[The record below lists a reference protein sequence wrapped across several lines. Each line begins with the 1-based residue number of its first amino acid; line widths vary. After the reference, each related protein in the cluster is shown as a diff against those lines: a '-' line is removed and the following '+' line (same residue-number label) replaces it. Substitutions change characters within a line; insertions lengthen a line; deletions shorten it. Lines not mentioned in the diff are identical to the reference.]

1 LTLGRLVIPNFALP
15 VLAQIP
21 SGSTAASAEPITISD
36 SNVKAEVV
44 FKGIDFSTSMFFLGP
59 DDILVLEKNNGIVR
73 RIVNGAMLPEP
84 SLDVSVANKNERY
97 VGNCCIKE

>member
-1 LTLGRLVIPNFALP
+1 

-44 FKGIDFSTSMFFLGP
+44 FKGIDFSTSMFFWVQM
-59 DDILVLEKNNGIVR
+59 IF
-73 RIVNGAMLPEP
+73 
-84 SLDVSVANKNERY
+84 
-97 VGNCCIKE
+97 

>member
-1 LTLGRLVIPNFALP
+1 MHGNNIKFAVVSTVVVDVTLLTLGRLVIPNFVLP

-44 FKGIDFSTSMFFLGP
+44 FKGIDFSTSMFFGS
-59 DDILVLEKNNGIVR
+59 R
-73 RIVNGAMLPEP
+73 
-84 SLDVSVANKNERY
+84 
-97 VGNCCIKE
+97 